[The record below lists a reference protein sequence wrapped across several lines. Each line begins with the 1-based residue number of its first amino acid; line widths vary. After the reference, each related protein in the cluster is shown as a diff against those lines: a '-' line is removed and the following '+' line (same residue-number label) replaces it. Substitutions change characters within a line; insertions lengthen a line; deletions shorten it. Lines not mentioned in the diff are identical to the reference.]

1 MLRFIV
7 IDHLYFSPSITTN
20 YRQNDLTSLAEK
32 SIIMSV
38 DSPVGQMVKT
48 PPSQGGVMSSILVR
62 VIYWDIAKLVRHRI
76 LVPGCLGSSP
86 NIPIIRKAV
95 ALELQL
101 FLYTKKDSRG
111 NPFYLHTS
119 LNDFLFGHLLSK
131 CKHCSIS

>member
-1 MLRFIV
+1 M
-7 IDHLYFSPSITTN
+7 
-20 YRQNDLTSLAEK
+20 
-32 SIIMSV
+32 
-38 DSPVGQMVKT
+38 
-48 PPSQGGVMSSILVR
+48 
-62 VIYWDIAKLVRHRI
+62 VRHRI

-119 LNDFLFGHLLSK
+119 LNDFLFGHLDLHPFVIGIPSENAHPPVDADERDYCPALVLECVDLLQERVQIVLIRDDQK
-131 CKHCSIS
+131 RKHFCRFDLLFGRECHARERAAANL

>member
-62 VIYWDIAKLVRHRI
+62 VIYWHRI

-86 NIPIIRKAV
+86 NIPIRMN
-95 ALELQL
+95 E
-101 FLYTKKDSRG
+101 
-111 NPFYLHTS
+111 
-119 LNDFLFGHLLSK
+119 
-131 CKHCSIS
+131 

>member
-1 MLRFIV
+1 
-7 IDHLYFSPSITTN
+7 YYYSQN
-20 YRQNDLTSLAEK
+20 YLTSIEEK
-32 SIIMSV
+32 SIIINV

-48 PPSQGGVMSSILVR
+48 LPSQGGVMSSILVW

-101 FLYTKKDSRG
+101 FLYTKKDSLG

>member
-76 LVPGCLGSSP
+76 LVPGCFGSSP
-86 NIPIIRKAV
+86 NISIRYRQITDLAV
-95 ALELQL
+95 L
-101 FLYTKKDSRG
+101 FYNPGGKDDRI
-111 NPFYLHTS
+111 F
-119 LNDFLFGHLLSK
+119 
-131 CKHCSIS
+131 

>member
-7 IDHLYFSPSITTN
+7 IDHLYFSPSITPN
-20 YRQNDLTSLAEK
+20 YRQNDLTSLEEN

-86 NIPIIRKAV
+86 NIPIRMNNLKLDQFDPAFFIQK
-95 ALELQL
+95 
-101 FLYTKKDSRG
+101 
-111 NPFYLHTS
+111 
-119 LNDFLFGHLLSK
+119 NDP
-131 CKHCSIS
+131 

>member
-1 MLRFIV
+1 MC
-7 IDHLYFSPSITTN
+7 
-20 YRQNDLTSLAEK
+20 
-32 SIIMSV
+32 V

-101 FLYTKKDSRG
+101 FCTQKRIPAGILSIYIPALMIFFSAI
-111 NPFYLHTS
+111 F
-119 LNDFLFGHLLSK
+119 FLSA
-131 CKHCSIS
+131 SIAV

>member
-86 NIPIIRKAV
+86 NIPIFKKCLNIEW
-95 ALELQL
+95 LESLML
-101 FLYTKKDSRG
+101 RHFYFL
-111 NPFYLHTS
+111 
-119 LNDFLFGHLLSK
+119 
-131 CKHCSIS
+131 